1 MSKLYLVEASKNES
15 MKMEVSVSCF
25 MTTFAPLLLAGCVL
39 VACQKK
45 ETDQQQPGAAAVE
58 EPAHE
63 MALVGTYSGTVP
75 CGDCEGIYTSL
86 TLQPDQKYLLIEEY
100 IRERPYPQESE
111 GRWTTREGGEQVMLL
126 KDEGEEVRY
135 FEVIDGKTLRV
146 VLPQEERI
154 ENSLDYMLARVDSTD
169 IEMAE

>member
-1 MSKLYLVEASKNES
+1 
-15 MKMEVSVSCF
+15 
-25 MTTFAPLLLAGCVL
+25 
-39 VACQKK
+39 
-45 ETDQQQPGAAAVE
+45 
-58 EPAHE
+58 